1 MLQIKLIYI
10 QYNIQENQEMF
21 NESEIE
27 QYFGILLLISVI
39 KLEQEKHIF

>member
-1 MLQIKLIYI
+1 MLQIKLIYT

-39 KLEQEKHIF
+39 KLEQEKHMF